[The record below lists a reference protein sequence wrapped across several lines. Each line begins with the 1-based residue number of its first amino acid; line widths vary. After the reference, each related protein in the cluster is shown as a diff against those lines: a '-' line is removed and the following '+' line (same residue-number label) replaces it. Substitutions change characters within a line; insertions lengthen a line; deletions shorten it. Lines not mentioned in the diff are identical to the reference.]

1 MLHRVHSFLVHYQRY
16 RNFLVVIRL
25 HNKLIYYGEPVIV
38 KEILNVET
46 LRHLEQPMHELHV
59 LSKRKSSINWHIYLK
74 FKITLGLHVSHPVD
88 PYAITSCDMHCMV
101 FWRTNLQFGE
111 IFLNVTAIVL
121 FKITLFYWKLHIP
134 TKLQRISVFCSA
146 KNPGGQL

>member
-1 MLHRVHSFLVHYQRY
+1 M
-16 RNFLVVIRL
+16 
-25 HNKLIYYGEPVIV
+25 
-38 KEILNVET
+38 EI

-101 FWRTNLQFGE
+101 FWRTNWQFGE
-111 IFLNVTAIVL
+111 IFLKVTAIVL
-121 FKITLFYWKLHIP
+121 FMLFINYIFQLKFNV
-134 TKLQRISVFCSA
+134 LQFFALPKTPGPAIIYDVLQLWPNGLYTYLYVLAISVYNF
-146 KNPGGQL
+146 